1 MSGAGMNR
9 NVLISVDGVRIE
21 SKTQD
26 EVNGMIKGP
35 PGTKVLLC
43 LSGDNKDKR
52 YVNLTRL
59 GGHKQDANDAAG
71 RSSAVAESGAGG
83 ERYDVS
89 DAASQ
94 QTEQKDRDSKPSE
107 ASQVIPKLNFTRIGL
122 SSIPDSSPPAAQ
134 RATTNAGMA
143 DIDKPIVPGLQ
154 DSFDGKKPL
163 GGPSDPSQRT
173 SAVEA
178 ARMLDAN
185 RSSESSPRQGNSIGI
200 LSPRGHAS
208 NTTLPGSSDISG
220 VDRETYSGMQLH
232 QARIGEPVFVDKLV
246 DGVVLHAAIVS
257 SGDELVSVEGRD
269 MHDKTLYQVLSEL
282 RAPPTSKGK
291 DTIMVGFRRRRHGFA
306 QDFWVAIPRQEVA
319 SPLSHPMPAPDAP
332 ATPHP
337 MHLPPLMHLPPMQ
350 TRTHRPKF
358 TVVRRAALHQA
369 QRYTLTWSF
378 PSLDQP
384 PRAVLAGRA
393 LSQALHSQV
402 HSSQASSASIYDSDR
417 ASRGVAANHYPL
429 VHDIPVAHSRQES
442 TRGVP
447 SSESSSLQHSPRT
460 TQYALARDGV
470 PNSRLAEFAEAKW
483 REEGNKAIVRVMEH
497 ITRGDPER
505 ARRDFDKVA
514 FLSTKPL
521 LS

>member
-1 MSGAGMNR
+1 MNR

-71 RSSAVAESGAGG
+71 SSSAVAESGAGG

-94 QTEQKDRDSKPSE
+94 QTEQKDRDSEPSE

-163 GGPSDPSQRT
+163 GGPSDPSPRT

-185 RSSESSPRQGNSIGI
+185 RSRESSPRQGNSISI

-208 NTTLPGSSDISG
+208 NTTLPGNSDISG
-220 VDRETYSGMQLH
+220 MDRETYSGMQLH

-269 MHDKTLYQVLSEL
+269 MHDKTLFQVLSEL

-332 ATPHP
+332 ATHDAPAIHASTHTQTKIHCRAKGCLAP
-337 MHLPPLMHLPPMQ
+337 STTMHSDLVFPIHRSAPTGGAGWQGALPSI
-350 TRTHRPKF
+350 
-358 TVVRRAALHQA
+358 ALA
-369 QRYTLTWSF
+369 STLEPGVF
-378 PSLDQP
+378 SLD
-384 PRAVLAGRA
+384 L
-393 LSQALHSQV
+393 
-402 HSSQASSASIYDSDR
+402 
-417 ASRGVAANHYPL
+417 
-429 VHDIPVAHSRQES
+429 
-442 TRGVP
+442 
-447 SSESSSLQHSPRT
+447 
-460 TQYALARDGV
+460 
-470 PNSRLAEFAEAKW
+470 
-483 REEGNKAIVRVMEH
+483 
-497 ITRGDPER
+497 
-505 ARRDFDKVA
+505 
-514 FLSTKPL
+514 
-521 LS
+521 